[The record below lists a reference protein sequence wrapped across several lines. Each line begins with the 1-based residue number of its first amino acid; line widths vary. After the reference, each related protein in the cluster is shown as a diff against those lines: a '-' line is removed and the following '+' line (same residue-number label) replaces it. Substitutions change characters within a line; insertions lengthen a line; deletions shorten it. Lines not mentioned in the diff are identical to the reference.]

1 MSLPSE
7 IWRIILQ
14 KTSDKKS
21 CKNLYKSLPKSI
33 QLYIE
38 DDYINHY
45 GIFKKLLCISSNK
58 RILLYYKEKQ
68 IRILHHCDYVHN
80 VRFRPNSNQII
91 FSDSCGNIY
100 IWDYVTNI
108 SEYLI
113 KTPRG
118 RLLPF
123 IGSIV
128 KIYFHVSLCGS
139 FMIVHPFPISDN
151 QLYKFDIDTKKKT
164 IIPFFPESNNTS
176 FTVKFNPID
185 DEFTLLSYYF
195 REIDRFQL
203 KMNIIDNNTLI
214 SQFFTNNDYY
224 APYYDELGDL
234 YVAKKNKGIF
244 RLVNYEIFEQI
255 FYFSDYITLFI
266 VKNGIIYYVENN
278 RSSKINI
285 RLFNMVDSKKD
296 DIYPIY
302 SIPYESIDNLQI
314 SKDNKK
320 LLFFSDCRI
329 LFFNLETNMI
339 DKIITGNDIK
349 DEKSST
355 NEVISDFCIKNF
367 YNSSLGN
374 L

>member
-68 IRILHHCDYVHN
+68 IRILHHSDYVHN

-91 FSDSCGNIY
+91 FSDSCGDIY

-123 IGSIV
+123 IGFIV

-151 QLYKFDIDTKKKT
+151 QLYKFDIDTKKKLLYLSFQNH
-164 IIPFFPESNNTS
+164 IIPVFP
-176 FTVKFNPID
+176 
-185 DEFTLLSYYF
+185 
-195 REIDRFQL
+195 
-203 KMNIIDNNTLI
+203 
-214 SQFFTNNDYY
+214 
-224 APYYDELGDL
+224 
-234 YVAKKNKGIF
+234 
-244 RLVNYEIFEQI
+244 
-255 FYFSDYITLFI
+255 
-266 VKNGIIYYVENN
+266 
-278 RSSKINI
+278 
-285 RLFNMVDSKKD
+285 
-296 DIYPIY
+296 
-302 SIPYESIDNLQI
+302 
-314 SKDNKK
+314 
-320 LLFFSDCRI
+320 
-329 LFFNLETNMI
+329 
-339 DKIITGNDIK
+339 
-349 DEKSST
+349 
-355 NEVISDFCIKNF
+355 
-367 YNSSLGN
+367 
-374 L
+374 

>member
-68 IRILHHCDYVHN
+68 IRILHHSDYVHN

-91 FSDSCGNIY
+91 FSDSCGDIY

-123 IGSIV
+123 IGFIV

-164 IIPFFPESNNTS
+164 IIPFFPESHNTS
-176 FTVKFNPID
+176 FSIKFNPINE
-185 DEFTLLSYYF
+185 EFALLSYYF
-195 REIDRFQL
+195 REVYRFQL
-203 KMNIIDNNTLI
+203 KLNILDNNTLI
-214 SQFFTNNDYY
+214 SRYFTNNDYY
-224 APYYDELGDL
+224 APYYDELGNL
-234 YVAKKNKGIF
+234 FVAKKNKGIF
-244 RLVNYEIFEQI
+244 KLINNDIFEEVLQ
-255 FYFSDYITLFI
+255 FSNYITYFI
-266 VKNGIIYYVENN
+266 VKNGIIYYIDNIN
-278 RSSKINI
+278 TSSKINI
-285 RLFNMVDSKKD
+285 GKYNILEKENEELYTS
-296 DIYPIY
+296 
-302 SIPYESIDNLQI
+302 PYNLIDH
-314 SKDNKK
+314 
-320 LLFFSDCRI
+320 
-329 LFFNLETNMI
+329 LELS
-339 DKIITGNDIK
+339 K
-349 DEKSST
+349 DEKKLVFLNDNNIIFLDIATKNIIWKINSVTVHKEEKIVFDQYFESP
-355 NEVISDFCIKNF
+355 VFGDFCLKNF
-367 YNSSLGN
+367 
-374 L
+374 